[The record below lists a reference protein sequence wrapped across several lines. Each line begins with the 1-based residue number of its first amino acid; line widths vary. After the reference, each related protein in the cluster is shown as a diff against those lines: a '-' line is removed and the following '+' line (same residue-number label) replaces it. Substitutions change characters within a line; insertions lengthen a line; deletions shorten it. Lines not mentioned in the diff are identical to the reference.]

1 MQPLLQ
7 RDSCQ
12 HCMDGFL
19 VWVPTREGKSSS
31 QRSAHPQCLGEP
43 HCYLHSSQ
51 DTGKS
56 TVQRSELRGAGACGL
71 GILTQHNTPV
81 QEAAG

>member
-7 RDSCQ
+7 QDSRQ
-12 HCMDGFL
+12 HRTDGFL
-19 VWVPTREGKSSS
+19 VWVPTREEKSSS
-31 QRSAHPQCLGEP
+31 QRSAHPQRSGEP
-43 HCYLHSSQ
+43 RSYLHSSQ
-51 DTGKS
+51 NTGKS
-56 TVQRSELRGAGACGL
+56 TVQRSETWGAGACGL